1 MTDTSNVVF
10 NDEING
16 GMPKIPKMISK
27 GIPSMPSMPL
37 ISSTAEY
44 VHRKSDFFKILFGV
58 NFALRLCLLIFSF
71 SSQFK
76 GKNYYIDQ
84 YKKHVKESIGITI
97 IISAIFLYMY
107 SIAKDVLRGKRKDC
121 IQFTIF
127 TLILFSIFMYDY
139 VNIVLMLVDTK
150 YFSKD
155 NKNKGILSGIML
167 AIIFGIFVLY
177 YLTIALCNRKP
188 FYPFASKTVYQFA
201 FIQGSIFLVLLFM
214 LSFIGFFI
222 VNINKI
228 DFNESNPFKAIWGSI
243 ANSEE
248 NRLNNN
254 QKKTNDRKEFFIDM
268 FKKYYMIFI
277 LIFCILLVV
286 LDLNRIE
293 FYSFVESIYPCPP
306 TQTE

>member
-1 MTDTSNVVF
+1 MMTDAISNDVVSASISEKPEKL
-10 NDEING
+10 ND
-16 GMPKIPKMISK
+16 
-27 GIPSMPSMPL
+27 L
-37 ISSTAEY
+37 Y
-44 VHRKSDFFKILFGV
+44 FILFVLNLLLRFGLLAFSPFKESLKKNHIKESFGV
-58 NFALRLCLLIFSF
+58 SLIIFLIFVYIYYTDD
-71 SSQFK
+71 K
-76 GKNYYIDQ
+76 DTLRNNDKN
-84 YKKHVKESIGITI
+84 
-97 IISAIFLYMY
+97 
-107 SIAKDVLRGKRKDC
+107 C
-121 IQFTIF
+121 IKFTIYSLLF
-127 TLILFSIFMYDY
+127 FSIFMYDY
-139 VNIVLMLVDTK
+139 LNIVLMHVNKK
-150 YFSKD
+150 YFGAKIQ
-155 NKNKGILSGIML
+155 NQGILSGIMI

-177 YLTIALCNRKP
+177 YFTIALYSRKL

>member
-1 MTDTSNVVF
+1 MMTDITTSNVVNGIASISEKPEKL
-10 NDEING
+10 NDF
-16 GMPKIPKMISK
+16 
-27 GIPSMPSMPL
+27 
-37 ISSTAEY
+37 Y
-44 VHRKSDFFKILFGV
+44 FILFVLNLLLRFGLLAFSPFKESLKKNHIKESCGV
-58 NFALRLCLLIFSF
+58 SLIIFLIFVYIYYYTDY
-71 SSQFK
+71 K
-76 GKNYYIDQ
+76 DTLRNNEKN
-84 YKKHVKESIGITI
+84 
-97 IISAIFLYMY
+97 
-107 SIAKDVLRGKRKDC
+107 C
-121 IQFTIF
+121 IKFTIYSLLF
-127 TLILFSIFMYDY
+127 FSIFMYDY
-139 VNIVLMLVDTK
+139 LNIVLMQVDKK
-150 YFSKD
+150 YFGAKIQ
-155 NKNKGILSGIML
+155 NQGILSGIMI

-177 YLTIALCNRKP
+177 YLTIVLYSREP